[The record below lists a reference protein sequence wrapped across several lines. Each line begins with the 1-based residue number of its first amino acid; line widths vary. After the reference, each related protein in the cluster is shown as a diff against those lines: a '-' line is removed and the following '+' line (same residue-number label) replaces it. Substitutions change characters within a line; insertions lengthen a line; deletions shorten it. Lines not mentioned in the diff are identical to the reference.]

1 MIRNNPVVTGAVS
14 LCYNNAKLFTSNKI
28 QQRPGCSF
36 YRSCHPKHPPRRAAR
51 WNQHEV
57 LELEAAAGNRLK
69 AEMHLGPGLGLH
81 TKMIIAPH
89 FLPRFQP
96 TPSVDL
102 RWNDYTTQQ
111 PGWGQYKWVERDLF
125 INVFTHIYVKSYA
138 TCLNRNL
145 GMFCAGGLEQ
155 CKFMKHMV
163 WYSRSRSQP
172 RSLQI
177 FFAIKQIQHWGKL
190 TLRALFIFIERQCWD
205 FYWPQTTQFTG

>member
-1 MIRNNPVVTGAVS
+1 
-14 LCYNNAKLFTSNKI
+14 
-28 QQRPGCSF
+28 
-36 YRSCHPKHPPRRAAR
+36 
-51 WNQHEV
+51 
-57 LELEAAAGNRLK
+57 
-69 AEMHLGPGLGLH
+69 
-81 TKMIIAPH
+81 MIIAPH

-102 RWNDYTTQQ
+102 RWNDYTTQQQ

-177 FFAIKQIQHWGKL
+177 FFAIKQIQHWGEL
-190 TLRALFIFIERQCWD
+190 TLRALYIYREAVLRLLL
-205 FYWPQTTQFTG
+205 TTNHTVYRVKIHITWQMTYGWHDINRNIK